1 MKWKSSLLAIFSRV
15 VRQMVTE
22 THENDDYYDVT
33 FVIIVFISFLPSIFM
48 PWFFVHWILIGQIK
62 TKGIRNI
69 LFHSVKGR
77 NGNGANSQTGV
88 HHSNTRKNKGKS
100 KRRHLKILLKMIF
113 RSAIYFVS
121 KCNNYNPV
129 ETKKNLENVE
139 YPKISQVLKDI
150 L

>member
-100 KRRHLKILLKMIF
+100 KRRHLKILLKMISSATIITQLKLKRIWKTLNIL
-113 RSAIYFVS
+113 RSVKY
-121 KCNNYNPV
+121 
-129 ETKKNLENVE
+129 
-139 YPKISQVLKDI
+139 
-150 L
+150 

>member
-88 HHSNTRKNKGKS
+88 HHSNTRKYKGKS

-113 RSAIYFVS
+113 AQPFTLLVSATIITQLKLKRIWKTLNILRSVKY
-121 KCNNYNPV
+121 
-129 ETKKNLENVE
+129 
-139 YPKISQVLKDI
+139 
-150 L
+150 